1 MWVQIVVMIVALIVS
16 YVMRPKP
23 TVPKPA
29 ALEDFNVPT
38 AEDGRECSMVFGTNW
53 IDDPNVLFY
62 GDLRTTPIKV
72 KGGKKGFTPV
82 FTDTYEKADQGH
94 EECSCRS
101 E

>member
-62 GDLRTTPIKV
+62 GICAPHRSRSRVARNEVPDQAGPPALLVRAPDLLRMP
-72 KGGKKGFTPV
+72 P
-82 FTDTYEKADQGH
+82 
-94 EECSCRS
+94 
-101 E
+101 